1 MRLQINEAGEVL
13 SDKPKMSNPCRSKL
27 VVIFKFNTNIAMI
40 KKIKIAPVKEIFKHW
55 LELLKTFST
64 YMPSTSLITRIATGV
79 GAMKNHEV
87 EYISTARLIIDEH
100 YLLQRHHLKHN
111 VAGQL
116 VFFFQGCT
124 NEILLPKLDFCLYNS
139 LALTFPLVPQEE
151 AHRSFVSGRLIRSRA
166 RNEARSSQQ
175 QQSQS

>member
-1 MRLQINEAGEVL
+1 MKILY
-13 SDKPKMSNPCRSKL
+13 
-27 VVIFKFNTNIAMI
+27 AMI

-64 YMPSTSLITRIATGV
+64 SISCTSLVTCIATGV
-79 GAMKNHEV
+79 GAMENREV
-87 EYISTARLIIDEH
+87 EYISTPRLIIDEH

-124 NEILLPKLDFCLYNS
+124 NEIQLPNPDLCLYNS
-139 LALTFPLVPQEE
+139 LVLTFPLVP
-151 AHRSFVSGRLIRSRA
+151 
-166 RNEARSSQQ
+166 
-175 QQSQS
+175 